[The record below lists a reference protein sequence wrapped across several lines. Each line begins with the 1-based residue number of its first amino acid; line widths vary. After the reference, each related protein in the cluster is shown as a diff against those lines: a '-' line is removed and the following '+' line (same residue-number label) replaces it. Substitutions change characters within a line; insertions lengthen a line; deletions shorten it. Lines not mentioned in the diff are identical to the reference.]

1 MIVAFS
7 DGKDKDHDGFVDDIS
22 GWNFHRDTNDPQTDQ
37 STYGHSDG
45 ESAQA
50 VAEANNNFAGAGICP
65 NCRLLM
71 VKAGDEAID
80 RPDRVAEAIAF
91 AVDFGLESDRR
102 HRFDAGTIAGAIRRG
117 GVCI

>member
-1 MIVAFS
+1 MEFS
-7 DGKDKDHDGFVDDIS
+7 SRHERS
-22 GWNFHRDTNDPQTDQ
+22 QTDQ

-45 ESAQA
+45 ESGQA

-80 RPDRVAEAIAF
+80 RPDRLAEAIAF
-91 AVDFGLESDRR
+91 AVDS
-102 HRFDAGTIAGAIRRG
+102 GASVIDVTTSALGQSPALVGAVAICIRARRRG
-117 GVCI
+117 GVGKQRFRVGRSY